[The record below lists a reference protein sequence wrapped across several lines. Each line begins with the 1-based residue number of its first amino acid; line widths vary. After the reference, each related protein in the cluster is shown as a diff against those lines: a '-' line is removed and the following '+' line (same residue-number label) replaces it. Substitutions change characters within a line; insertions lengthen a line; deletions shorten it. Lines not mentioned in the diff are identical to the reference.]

1 MKNKEYKKG
10 IATGVLVTVIVAG
23 GAKIAGNF
31 LDTGVLSDDSRVQK
45 LEYLEKMIDQDYLGE
60 KDEDQLA
67 EGMYAGL
74 IYGLGDVYSR
84 YYTAEEYEQET
95 SSTDGS

>member
-31 LDTGVLSDDSRVQK
+31 LTV
-45 LEYLEKMIDQDYLGE
+45 
-60 KDEDQLA
+60 
-67 EGMYAGL
+67 
-74 IYGLGDVYSR
+74 VYRSWNIWKK
-84 YYTAEEYEQET
+84 
-95 SSTDGS
+95 